1 MFIPFTP
8 HKVKLKTDPLNLYDV
23 IAIDIIKKKMD
34 IKEKTIEDL
43 KVHPFQPN
51 DSLPPTMKIQVG
63 IDDDDEDEDTNISP
77 KSVKE
82 ADIITIWLLIIN
94 PLTKKYEWI
103 LQSQCEPQPNK

>member
-8 HKVKLKTDPLNLYDV
+8 HKVKLKTDPLNLCDV

-34 IKEKTIEDL
+34 IKERTIEESHIETIGAISTED
-43 KVHPFQPN
+43 K
-51 DSLPPTMKIQVG
+51 MKIIIG
-63 IDDDDEDEDTNISP
+63 ADDDDEDTDISP

-94 PLTKKYEWI
+94 PLTKKYNWI

>member
-8 HKVKLKTDPLNLYDV
+8 HKVKLKTDPLNIYDV
-23 IAIDIIKKKMD
+23 IAMDIVKKKMD
-34 IKEKTIEDL
+34 IKERTIEESHIETIGAISTED
-43 KVHPFQPN
+43 K
-51 DSLPPTMKIQVG
+51 MKIIIG
-63 IDDDDEDEDTNISP
+63 ADDDDEDTDISP

-94 PLTKKYEWI
+94 PLTKKYNWI